1 MNSSKRIFITTTL
14 GLISGAI
21 AVWFTNAAGENPLPP
36 EIILRMLVTFS
47 FMGCV
52 IGISSLR
59 WHWAIHGLILGGL
72 FGLIEGLSS
81 YALIGQIELL
91 VIPIIFGM
99 VFGFLV
105 ELITSV
111 GFKVGVSRM
120 DTKPA

>member
-1 MNSSKRIFITTTL
+1 
-14 GLISGAI
+14 
-21 AVWFTNAAGENPLPP
+21 
-36 EIILRMLVTFS
+36 MLVTFS

-91 VIPIIFGM
+91 VIPIIFGRNNF
-99 VFGFLV
+99 V
-105 ELITSV
+105 
-111 GFKVGVSRM
+111 
-120 DTKPA
+120 